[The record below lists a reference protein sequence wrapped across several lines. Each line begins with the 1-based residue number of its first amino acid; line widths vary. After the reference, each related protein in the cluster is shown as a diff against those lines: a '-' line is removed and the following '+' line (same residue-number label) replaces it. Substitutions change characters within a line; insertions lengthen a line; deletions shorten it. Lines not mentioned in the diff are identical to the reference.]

1 MLDKKRVFTKIFIM
15 LLVIE
20 EALRLGAADLSGI
33 DKKLD
38 HVDD

>member
-1 MLDKKRVFTKIFIM
+1 MLARFNYFCS
-15 LLVIE
+15 LLMFAFIE

-38 HVDD
+38 HIDD